1 MLNNFEVEKLTDLVS
16 DLGKEV
22 EEIKKKNFNYELK
35 SDCSPLSEAD
45 EFVNLE
51 LGKWISKTKYKNIIS
66 EENKQVQY
74 SYRKKWEYFWMV
86 DPIDGTKEFIKK
98 GDDYTINIAL
108 CKNSKPIFGLVSA
121 PAKND
126 IYHASIGK
134 GVFKNN
140 KKVVPNV
147 KNIETINIVASKSHL
162 DAKTSNFINKFK
174 QNNKVNIVNVGSS
187 LKICYLAEGK
197 ADIYPR
203 FGPTMEW
210 DTCAAH
216 VVLNESG
223 GKILSDTGI
232 TLKYNKDNLL
242 NPYFTA
248 FSKSFLMHEKNN
260 KD

>member
-1 MLNNFEVEKLTDLVS
+1 MLNNSEVIKLIDLVS

-22 EEIKKKNFNYELK
+22 EGIKKKDFNYELK
-35 SDCSPLSEAD
+35 SDGSPLSEAD
-45 EFVNLE
+45 KFVNQE
-51 LGKWISKTKYKNIIS
+51 LGKWIMKTNYRNIIS

-74 SYRKKWEYFWMV
+74 SDRKKWEYFWMV
-86 DPIDGTKEFIKK
+86 DPIDGTKEFVKK

-121 PAKND
+121 PARND

-134 GVFKNN
+134 GAFKNN
-140 KKVVPNV
+140 KKLAPNV
-147 KNIETINIVASKSHL
+147 TQLETINIVASKSHL
-162 DAKTSNFINKFK
+162 NSETSNFINKI
-174 QNNKVNIVNVGSS
+174 QRDNKVNIVNVGSS

-197 ADIYPR
+197 ADLYPR

-223 GKILSDTGI
+223 GKILSDAGI
-232 TLKYNKDNLL
+232 KLKYNKANLL

-248 FSKSFLMHEKNN
+248 FSKSYLEHEKNN